1 MRPKLLSLL
10 IDTIKESC
18 AAARAPVSVSIHPRY
33 LEGKLGEIVAK
44 RLPPACIGYIA
55 PMIYSTNADKTASR
69 MSRILTGH
77 PQFNFVLAQSVE
89 RSLPDNESYASAGT
103 GVFLTSMGELGKKL
117 SLYGNYRGIVVQ
129 DWKDYEVMR

>member
-1 MRPKLLSLL
+1 
-10 IDTIKESC
+10 
-18 AAARAPVSVSIHPRY
+18 
-33 LEGKLGEIVAK
+33 
-44 RLPPACIGYIA
+44 
-55 PMIYSTNADKTASR
+55 MIYSTNADKTASR

>member
-55 PMIYSTNADKTASR
+55 PMIYSTKMCIRDSKSNEDHRGACFNMVLVAD
-69 MSRILTGH
+69 G
-77 PQFNFVLAQSVE
+77 
-89 RSLPDNESYASAGT
+89 
-103 GVFLTSMGELGKKL
+103 
-117 SLYGNYRGIVVQ
+117 
-129 DWKDYEVMR
+129 